1 MKLRNALLLG
11 IAASTLMA
19 SLPAAARDDFDSGSF
34 QIARRG
40 GDDSFRGD
48 RDDDNRRKYRRSDDD
63 RGYGFGYERRRQS
76 RDSSADDGADN
87 RDRRQD
93 EDRGNRRDRRDDR
106 RGNGDR
112 R

>member
-1 MKLRNALLLG
+1 MKLASALLIG

-19 SLPAAARDDFDSGSF
+19 SLPAAARDDFTAGSF

-40 GDDSFRGD
+40 GDDSFRGE
-48 RDDDNRRKYRRSDDD
+48 REDDSRRSTRRQRDDD

-76 RDSSADDGADN
+76 GDDGADDRN
-87 RDRRQD
+87 RSTE
-93 EDRGNRRDRRDDR
+93 EDRGDRRDRRDDR
-106 RGNGDR
+106 RDSGGR